1 MTLQTLKE
9 KARIF
14 AAYHKKVP
22 CERCVVCGA
31 MTDVPQFLPIE
42 NRSCY
47 VEGCGQICRQCY
59 RKLYV
64 K

>member
-9 KARIF
+9 KTRLF
-14 AAYHKKVP
+14 ATYHKKDP

-42 NRSCY
+42 NRSCD
-47 VEGCGQICRQCY
+47 VEGCGQICRQC
-59 RKLYV
+59 
-64 K
+64 